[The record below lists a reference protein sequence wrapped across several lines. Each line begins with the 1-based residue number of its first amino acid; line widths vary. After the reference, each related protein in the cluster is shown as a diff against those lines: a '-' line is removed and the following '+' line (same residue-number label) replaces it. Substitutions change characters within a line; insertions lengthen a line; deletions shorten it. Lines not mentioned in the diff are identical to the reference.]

1 MLAYSG
7 FFMAKLGNLL
17 QAQNQEPWR
26 QYSEVKLFC
35 KTMTINDQPH
45 LKTWF
50 VSLMFL
56 VFSSSSS
63 SSSFMKNPYDAFAF
77 YIALEWDSFKY

>member
-7 FFMAKLGNLL
+7 FFMAKQGNLL
-17 QAQNQEPWR
+17 QAQNQEPSR
-26 QYSEVKLFC
+26 QSSEVKLFC

-50 VSLMFL
+50 VSLTFL
-56 VFSSSSS
+56 VFSS

-77 YIALEWDSFKY
+77 YIALEWDSKY